1 MTKSPPFLTINDA
14 LSVVPIL
21 RGRITFANEVR
32 RSVKAIEPDCIAVE
46 FPRALREP
54 MGELIAELPKVGLLA
69 YRTVGGRALFLS
81 NDPGDA
87 AVEACRLATTRGCAL
102 EFVDTTE
109 GESDGDQLNFP
120 DPEVVAH
127 IGCEL
132 YAEACLNSLRERPAT
147 ERELTVARRILV
159 LAERYPRILL
169 VLSFPTTAALRR
181 LLEEGVP
188 GGKLEAEDVPREW
201 NIQFPSREH
210 LGHLVLEMPDTLS
223 RFDTWRS
230 THGDGS
236 IFPTRGARTAL
247 LRSAAHQYERRFK
260 RRLSRTE
267 WRTLLQYVRNL
278 SLVKNVLIPDFE
290 SLVTAAKG
298 CIDDDFGAL
307 VFQQAWRYPGNAEP
321 DESPDGASEFEDP
334 STAEPGVSRTRPR
347 HRSLTLYGEFS
358 DGTARL
364 DPAYP
369 LGKMSEIRFTF
380 KRRELTAGE
389 IESVWQRIRK
399 RGGFMSSGICSWP
412 PEDQRI
418 EAFLQSVRARALE
431 KLGEN
436 NRSSEEFATSFL
448 DGIDIRE
455 TVRRWDRKR
464 IWVRREQS
472 PRGRIGPVVLLWED
486 GPWMR
491 PGLWPTTLYAENQN
505 ESDISIVCTPRP
517 GKDIVGPGISR
528 LKYLALLSIYPSRHI
543 PDIWTEPAFLAHW
556 STYGRA
562 LIAAAIL
569 MADTP
574 HIAVV
579 SALGID
585 ADLKKLAH
593 ALKVNIIHLSPSG
606 FSSSLLERVRTLH
619 ILADKDIRRW
629 AGHYIPK

>member
-1 MTKSPPFLTINDA
+1 MTKSSPFLTINDA

-21 RGRITFANEVR
+21 RGRVAFANELR
-32 RSVKAIEPDCIAVE
+32 RSVAALDPECIVVE
-46 FPRALREP
+46 FPRALQEP
-54 MGELIAELPKVGLLA
+54 FCDLIAQLPKIGLLA
-69 YRTVGGRALFLS
+69 YRTPRGRALFLS
-81 NDPGDA
+81 SDPGDA
-87 AVEACRLATTRGCAL
+87 AVEACRLAKSRGNAL
-102 EFVDTTE
+102 EFVDTCDGE
-109 GESDGDQLNFP
+109 SESDGLLLP
-120 DPEVVAH
+120 DPEVVTH

-132 YAEACLNSLRERPAT
+132 YAEACLNALRERPPT

-159 LAERYPRILL
+159 LAERYRRILL
-169 VLSFPTTAALRR
+169 VLSFPTTAALRQ
-181 LLEEGVP
+181 LLSEGVP
-188 GGKLEAEDVPREW
+188 PGKLENEGEPSEW
-201 NIQFPSREH
+201 KTQFPDREH
-210 LGHLVLEMPDTLS
+210 LGHAVLEMPDTLA
-223 RFDTWRS
+223 RFENWRGIHPLS
-230 THGDGS
+230 KA
-236 IFPTRGARTAL
+236 FPPHGARTAL
-247 LRSAAHQYERRFK
+247 LRSAAHRYEK
-260 RRLSRTE
+260 ELNRRLSRTE
-267 WRTLLQYVRNL
+267 WRTLLQYLRNL
-278 SLVKNVLIPDFE
+278 SLVKNALVPDFE

-307 VFQQAWRYPGNAEP
+307 VFQQAWRYPANETPESDSSEDIGLE
-321 DESPDGASEFEDP
+321 ESSPD
-334 STAEPGVSRTRPR
+334 EPGVSRSRPK

-364 DPAYP
+364 EPTYP
-369 LGKMSEIRFTF
+369 LGKMSEIHFTF
-380 KRRELTAGE
+380 KRRQLSARE
-389 IESVWQRIRK
+389 IASVWRRIRK
-399 RGGFMSSGICSWP
+399 RGGFMSNGICSWP

-418 EAFLQSVRARALE
+418 ETFLQSVRARALE

-464 IWVRREQS
+464 IWVRREQT

-491 PGLWPTTLYAENQN
+491 PDLWPTTLYAENQN
-505 ESDISIVCTPRP
+505 ESDISIVCMPRP
-517 GKDIVGPGISR
+517 GKQIVGPGISR
-528 LKYLALLSIYPSRHI
+528 LKYQALLSIFPSRHI
-543 PDIWTEPAFLAHW
+543 PDIWSEPGFLAHW

-579 SALGID
+579 SALPID
-585 ADLKKLAH
+585 MDLKKLAQS
-593 ALKVNIIHLSPSG
+593 LKVNIIHLSPNG
-606 FSSSLLERVRTLH
+606 FSSAVLERVRTLH

>member
-1 MTKSPPFLTINDA
+1 MTKSPPFLTINQS
-14 LSVVPIL
+14 LSVVPML
-21 RGRITFANEVR
+21 RGRIAFANEVR
-32 RSVKAIEPDCIAVE
+32 RSIYAINPDCIVVE
-46 FPRALREP
+46 FPRALKEP
-54 MGELIAELPKVGLLA
+54 FCDLLAHLPKVGMLA
-69 YRTVGGRALFLS
+69 YRTAEGRALFLS

-87 AVEACRLATTRGCAL
+87 AVEACRLAIARRNVL
-102 EFVDTTE
+102 EFVDTCE
-109 GESDGDQLNFP
+109 GECDGEGLLLP

-132 YAEACLNSLRERPAT
+132 YAEACLSALRERPPT

-159 LAERYPRILL
+159 LAERHHQILL
-169 VLSFPTTAALRR
+169 VLSFPTVAALRR

-188 GGKLEAEDVPREW
+188 QGKLETEDEPREW
-201 NIQFPSREH
+201 KMQFPDRDH
-210 LGHLVLEMPDTLS
+210 LGHLVLEMPDTLA
-223 RFDTWRS
+223 RLENWRGI
-230 THGDGS
+230 HGIDEG
-236 IFPTRGARTAL
+236 FPTRGARTAL
-247 LRSAAHQYERRFK
+247 LRSAAHRYERQFN

-267 WRTLLQYVRNL
+267 WRTLLQYLRNL
-278 SLVKNVLIPDFE
+278 SLVKNSLVPDFE

-307 VFQQAWRYPGNAEP
+307 VFQQAWRYPANDDPE
-321 DESPDGASEFEDP
+321 DEADEATEFEESSP
-334 STAEPGVSRTRPR
+334 EEPGVSHSRPK
-347 HRSLTLYGEFS
+347 HRSLTLYGDFS

-364 DPAYP
+364 DPTYP
-369 LGKMSEIRFTF
+369 LGKMGEISFTF
-380 KRRELTAGE
+380 KRRQLSASE
-389 IESVWQRIRK
+389 IASVWKRIRR
-399 RGGFMSSGICSWP
+399 RGGFMSNGICSWP

-464 IWVRREQS
+464 IWVRREQT

-486 GPWMR
+486 GPWMH

-528 LKYLALLSIYPSRHI
+528 LKYQALLSIYPSRHI
-543 PDIWTEPAFLAHW
+543 PDIWGEPSFLAHW

-579 SALGID
+579 SALAID

-606 FSSSLLERVRTLH
+606 FSSAVLERVRTLH